1 LLRGEIDN
9 ESDLRFGA
17 VRDPDQL
24 LLWWNRTRLSRGTA
38 NTDLD
43 RYFVGACGE
52 VLDNKLT
59 TGVNDNAGTVT
70 LAFAFA
76 IDVNSRIGE

>member
-1 LLRGEIDN
+1 MLRREIDN

-17 VRDPDQL
+17 VCDADQL
-24 LLWWNRTRLSRGTA
+24 LVWWKRMRRSRRSARTE
-38 NTDLD
+38 LD
-43 RYFVGACGE
+43 RYFGVAWRE
-52 VLDNKLT
+52 VLDNKVT
-59 TGVNDNAGTVT
+59 RGVDDDAGTVT